1 MKRQIKGRVFRTV
14 LCGAL
19 CAAVAMPV
27 FAANTISDAQKEK
40 SELEDQLGDVE
51 DTISSLKSKSQ
62 DTEQYMEQLD
72 KKLSEITLQLVDLED
87 QVEAKQ
93 AELDE
98 NQKALEEAKQTSDE
112 QYDSMKKR
120 IKFLYEN
127 GNEAYLEMILE
138 AKSFADLVNKADFVK
153 QMSEYDRNMLTEYQ
167 QTQQTIADKQV
178 QIEKE
183 YKQIEQLQAQTQ
195 EQKESV
201 EAISAEKEK
210 EYQAYQSQIKE
221 SRNSCCTGGRRDRS
235 TGNYNC
241 KSGSRGSKKE
251 KS

>member
-153 QMSEYDRNMLTEYQ
+153 QMSEYDRD
-167 QTQQTIADKQV
+167 AV
-178 QIEKE
+178 
-183 YKQIEQLQAQTQ
+183 
-195 EQKESV
+195 
-201 EAISAEKEK
+201 
-210 EYQAYQSQIKE
+210 
-221 SRNSCCTGGRRDRS
+221 
-235 TGNYNC
+235 
-241 KSGSRGSKKE
+241 
-251 KS
+251 

>member
-112 QYDSMKKR
+112 QY
-120 IKFLYEN
+120 
-127 GNEAYLEMILE
+127 
-138 AKSFADLVNKADFVK
+138 
-153 QMSEYDRNMLTEYQ
+153 
-167 QTQQTIADKQV
+167 
-178 QIEKE
+178 
-183 YKQIEQLQAQTQ
+183 
-195 EQKESV
+195 
-201 EAISAEKEK
+201 ISL
-210 EYQAYQSQIKE
+210 
-221 SRNSCCTGGRRDRS
+221 R
-235 TGNYNC
+235 
-241 KSGSRGSKKE
+241 
-251 KS
+251 